1 MQHRFGPTACGG
13 WPSSAP
19 CCGTRGISRAARSG
33 RRHGVGPS
41 RSGRRWPRGGR
52 PCSRSLGR
60 RDRRHRRSRTSRG
73 RSRGS
78 LGAALAAADRER
90 KG

>member
-1 MQHRFGPTACGG
+1 MQHRFGTTARGG
-13 WPSSAP
+13 GSSSAT
-19 CCGTRGISRAARSG
+19 CRGARGISRAARAG

-41 RSGRRWPRGGR
+41 RSGGRRPRR
-52 PCSRSLGR
+52 PRRRSLGR
-60 RDRRHRRSRTSRG
+60 RDRRDRRSRTSRG

-90 KG
+90 